1 MPEPISS
8 SAATST
14 LTGLALLF
22 TLPGVDPA
30 MVLSSLTGAVLFISA
45 TEEHSRWR
53 KIALFVVSFIV
64 GLVMADLACQLLGM
78 ALPTGVTVSK
88 AVGALISS
96 ALMVRLLQAAMRT
109 ELGTLLNILLNR
121 RG

>member
-53 KIALFVVSFIV
+53 KLALFAVSFIV
-64 GLVMADLACQLLGM
+64 GLVMADLASQLLGM
-78 ALPTGVTVSK
+78 LLPAGVNVSK
-88 AVGALISS
+88 AVGSLLSS
-96 ALMVRLLQAAMRT
+96 ALMVRVLQTAMRT
-109 ELGTLLNILLNR
+109 EFGTLLNIFLNR

>member
-78 ALPTGVTVSK
+78 ALPAGVTVSK
-88 AVGALISS
+88 AVGSLLSS

-109 ELGTLLNILLNR
+109 EFGTILNILLNR

>member
-8 SAATST
+8 SAATSA

-22 TLPGVDPA
+22 TLPGVDPS
-30 MVLSSLTGAVLFISA
+30 MVLGALTGAVLFVSA

-53 KIALFVVSFIV
+53 KIALFVASFIGGLLLADLV
-64 GLVMADLACQLLGM
+64 CQLLVMA
-78 ALPTGVTVSK
+78 LPMGVPVSK
-88 AVGALISS
+88 AVGSLLSS
-96 ALMVRLLQAAMRT
+96 ALMVRMLQIIMRT
-109 ELGTLLNILLNR
+109 EFGTLLNILLHR

>member
-8 SAATST
+8 SAATSV

-22 TLPGVDPA
+22 TLPGIDPS
-30 MVLSSLTGAVLFISA
+30 MVLGALTGAVLFVAA

-53 KIALFVVSFIV
+53 RLALFVASFIG
-64 GLVMADLACQLLGM
+64 GLLLADLVCQLLGI
-78 ALPTGVTVSK
+78 ALPIGVPVSK
-88 AVGALISS
+88 AVGALLSS
-96 ALMVRLLQAAMRT
+96 ALMVRVLQTAMRA
-109 ELGTLLNILLNR
+109 EFGTLLNILLNR